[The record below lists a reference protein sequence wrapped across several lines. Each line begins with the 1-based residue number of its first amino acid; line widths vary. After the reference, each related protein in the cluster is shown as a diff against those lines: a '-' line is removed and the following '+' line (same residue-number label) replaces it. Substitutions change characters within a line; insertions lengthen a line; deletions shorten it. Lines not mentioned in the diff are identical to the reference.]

1 MQTVKFQS
9 ASADSDPSRE
19 ETGDTPDLHPMDV
32 EKPLPL
38 RDLLARPV
46 LVSVANYATIALL
59 GMISAALMPLIWST
73 SIEFGGLDL
82 SPPSIGLWLSVYG
95 CINGIF
101 QFAVF
106 PRAVK
111 RFDLRSI
118 FATSIGVFA
127 IVYILFPLE
136 NLTLRR
142 ADDSPAWLLIL
153 LQLTGLSI
161 STMGYSKLL
170 CDSSVCAPT
179 LITGM
184 CQAPRSCISV
194 PRPPTNDRL
203 AQRMVLH
210 SPWRQY
216 SAQSHQPSQTGFS
229 HSRLRIM
236 SWVGTLSMLFF
247 LPWCVLGC
255 MLRRSFRGT
264 CGSVMLG
271 GYH

>member
-1 MQTVKFQS
+1 M
-9 ASADSDPSRE
+9 
-19 ETGDTPDLHPMDV
+19 
-32 EKPLPL
+32 PL
-38 RDLLARPV
+38 RDLLTRPV
-46 LVSVANYATIALL
+46 LVSVANYATLALL
-59 GMISAALMPLIWST
+59 GMVSAALMPLIWST

-82 SPPSIGLWLSVYG
+82 SPASIGLWLSVYG

-118 FATSIGVFA
+118 FVTGIAVFA
-127 IVYILFPLE
+127 IVYTMFPLE
-136 NLTLRR
+136 NLVLRHT
-142 ADDSPAWLLIL
+142 ADGPAWLLIL
-153 LQLTGLSI
+153 LQLTVLSI
-161 STMGYSKLL
+161 SKMGYSKSL

-194 PRPPTNDRL
+194 LLPPTSDRL

-210 SPWRQY
+210 TRWRQY
-216 SAQSHQPSQTGFS
+216 SAQSHQPSRIGFS

-236 SWVGTLSMLFF
+236 SWVGTLSILFF
-247 LPWCVLGC
+247 LPWCVLHC
-255 MLRRSFRGT
+255 ISRRSFRGT
-264 CGSVMLG
+264 CGSVMSG